1 MMNFW
6 HLSEHFSFLHH
17 LILAFYMKSYS
28 MSNWSGLD
36 SCQWL
41 HLMLF
46 WGLSYLSFNFA
57 DLVGWGIF
65 DWRFLIFSTLHMLF
79 HSFHESWRSLLL
91 IRYYSLCKRI
101 LLLSCS
107 FKESIS
113 VFCYF
118 HFDLSV
124 SSCYSAW
131 VCFNLHSLRLLDQ
144 CSLFPLWIGKVYTCY
159 LFNQSLYPFS
169 FASRITDGEI
179 VSLVKNILDFLHFSQ
194 SLFYFVFFIDEVI
207 DLQVHW
213 FNSQLPL
220 FCLRDLS
227 ALVSLFQFD

>member
-1 MMNFW
+1 
-6 HLSEHFSFLHH
+6 
-17 LILAFYMKSYS
+17 
-28 MSNWSGLD
+28 MSNWSGLN

-46 WGLSYLSFNFA
+46 WGLSYLSFYFA

-79 HSFHESWRSLLL
+79 HSLLESRRNLLL
-91 IRYYSLCKRI
+91 IKCSSLCTWI

-131 VCFNLHSLRLLDQ
+131 VCFNLHSLGLLDQ
-144 CSLFPLWIGKVYTCY
+144 CSLFPLRIGKVFTCY
-159 LFNQSLYPFS
+159 LFNQSLYPFC
-169 FASRITDGEI
+169 FASRITVFEI
-179 VSLVKNILDFLHFSQ
+179 VPLVSVKNIS
-194 SLFYFVFFIDEVI
+194 
-207 DLQVHW
+207 
-213 FNSQLPL
+213 
-220 FCLRDLS
+220 
-227 ALVSLFQFD
+227 